1 MPSSRRAFTRPSC
14 GRASSHESPVFTP
27 SRQLNEGFTRP
38 FLYTR
43 QADLTSPPLGSVPMH
58 RCTVAAVAIP
68 ATPLTR
74 LDWRSSGMRMT
85 IAVLAMLLAAMLPA
99 AAAAQAPVAPGTISG
114 QVTSP
119 EGEPRAGVEIT
130 LSTAAD
136 STLVSGA
143 LTDDSGRFRFDGIV
157 PGRYLLRVSAAGFKP
172 RNSEVIELTAMSPA
186 VDLGTIGLEV
196 APVALDAIEAAA
208 EREAVVIES
217 DRTTYNVKAMP
228 IASTGT
234 VIDVLRAV
242 PELEVDGNN
251 IVKLRGNQAV
261 AVHMN
266 GRPTPMQ
273 GEQLATFLLQLPGSR
288 VDRVEVLPNPSAKH
302 DADGPGGI
310 VNIVMKENLDLGL
323 SGSLGATTSTLG
335 QRRGNGRLNYQKG
348 RFTLFSG
355 AGVNS
360 GRYAN
365 SGSDMLRNLVTQPVM
380 VIEQAT
386 SSAGSNGP
394 SGNMDWTT
402 ELKVGR
408 QAYLWSN
415 AYVSSSTNDSDS
427 RTAYSIRDDANGVRD
442 SYDRLNTRAGGWDV
456 HRFGGGFKQVF
467 QERKEELTVDGSMF
481 ARGDDSSLL
490 QEKLTRVRAGEA
502 VDLPLEHILNDIDR
516 GSRIITIQAD
526 YFRPLGSGRLEL
538 GLNSSHRSESSENQ
552 LFNAR
557 GPLPGARPDFHT
569 GYDYAETVNSAY
581 TTLSRASGK
590 FSAQG
595 GLRLEHTGT
604 AFDSRV
610 ADAGFDKGYTS
621 LFPSFNVMYRPKAG
635 YTARLLL
642 SRRISRPGGFY
653 LDPYVPTTDPLN
665 VSRGNPDLQPQY
677 STSFSADLTWTGGR
691 GTIRIAPYLRRTSNI
706 WERVRTVDEHSVAT
720 NSWLNGSHSLT
731 RGSNFTLSLPSS
743 RRLSGSANA
752 NMRHEAR
759 DGTNIATD
767 LKRSAVLWSGSGS
780 IMFKVTETLMAQATG
795 NRYSAV
801 ATLQGSSGGFSYTS
815 VMLRQQFGGTKG
827 NITLGISDPFGLGD
841 SDQSSWSTSTY
852 TQVSRWTYTSRVA
865 SLGVT
870 YNFGK
875 RPQQQSRRVGDE
887 DAGEVIRVP

>member
-1 MPSSRRAFTRPSC
+1 
-14 GRASSHESPVFTP
+14 
-27 SRQLNEGFTRP
+27 
-38 FLYTR
+38 
-43 QADLTSPPLGSVPMH
+43 MH

-74 LDWRSSGMRMT
+74 LDSRFSGMRMT

-114 QVTSP
+114 LVKSP

-208 EREAVVIES
+208 EREAVVMES

-251 IVKLRGNQAV
+251 NVKLRGNQTV

-273 GEQLATFLLQLPGSR
+273 GEQLANFLLQLPGSR

-302 DADGPGGI
+302 DAEGPGGI
-310 VNIVMKENLDLGL
+310 VNIVMKQNLDLGL

-335 QRRGNGRLNYQKG
+335 QHRGNGRLNYQKG
-348 RFTLFSG
+348 RFTAFSG
-355 AGVNS
+355 AGIGSSRWTDS
-360 GRYAN
+360 GYDTR
-365 SGSDMLRNLVTQPVM
+365 RNLVTQPVT
-380 VIEQAT
+380 VIEQNT
-386 SSAGSNGP
+386 SGVRTMPHRNL
-394 SGNMDWTT
+394 DWTT

-408 QAYLWSN
+408 QAYLWTN
-415 AYVSSSTNDSDS
+415 AYVSSATNDSDS
-427 RTAYSIRDDANGVRD
+427 RTAYSIRDDAHAVRD
-442 SYDRLNTRAGGWDV
+442 SYDRLNAGAGGFDV
-456 HRFGGGFKQVF
+456 QRAGGGFKQVF

-481 ARGDDSSLL
+481 VRGDDSSLL

-516 GSRIITIQAD
+516 GSRNITIQAD
-526 YFRPLGSGRLEL
+526 YFRPMGSGRLEL
-538 GLNSSHRSESSENQ
+538 GLNSSHRSESNENQ

-557 GPLPGARPDFHT
+557 GRLPGARPDFHT
-569 GYDYAETVNSAY
+569 GYDYTETVNSAY
-581 TTLSRASGK
+581 TTLSQASGK

-595 GLRLEHTGT
+595 GLRLEQTGT

-610 ADAGFDKGYTS
+610 ADAGFNRGYTS

-635 YTARLLL
+635 YTARLLF

-653 LDPYVPTTDPLN
+653 LDPYVPTTDPLSI
-665 VSRGNPDLQPQY
+665 SRGNPDLQPQY
-677 STSFSADLTWTGGR
+677 STSYSADLTWTGGR

-706 WERVRTVDEHSVAT
+706 WERVRTVDESGVAT
-720 NSWLNGSHSLT
+720 NFWLNGSHSQT

-752 NMRHEAR
+752 NVRHEAR
-759 DGTNIATD
+759 DGTNIAAG
-767 LKRSAVLWSGSGS
+767 LKRSTVLWSGSGS

-795 NRYSAV
+795 NKYSAA
-801 ATLQGSSGGFSYTS
+801 ATLQGSSAGFSYTS
-815 VMLRQQFGGTKG
+815 VMLRQQLWGTKG
-827 NITLGISDPFGLGD
+827 NITLSMSDPLGLGV
-841 SDQSSWSTSTY
+841 SEQSTWSTPTY
-852 TQVSRWTYTSRVA
+852 TQVSRWTYQTRVA

-875 RPQQQSRRVGDE
+875 RPQQQSRRLGDE